1 MRDPKRSIL
10 SHWHHPV
17 ASANNDCDS
26 EPDHAVY
33 NLPPMLVVK
42 PPMLVVKPP
51 MLVDKWMAARR
62 GGAGDAGFCW
72 LRPSARR
79 RPPEGRV
86 WI

>member
-1 MRDPKRSIL
+1 MRGLKRSIL